1 VGSPTS
7 GFFVRF
13 RSAIALS
20 TVLVLAGC
28 ASDPDEVTTDP
39 DPAVTAPGEDQ
50 VGETHSADLADGVAA
65 EVGGVTIAVALID
78 ARNQL
83 LREDPQFGAQLEEDE
98 TGMLEGQLRSQ
109 ILNQLVLQEL
119 VLQGAAS
126 DGIEVT
132 DDDVAAERAVLVEE
146 FGDEE
151 TLQAQLAAAGLPED
165 QLDMEIR
172 ASLAIDRVTDQLLAD
187 AGDLDPADQ
196 EARFAVQEQWLR
208 SIADDVDVVVDT
220 AFGAWSPEQL
230 AVIPA

>member
-1 VGSPTS
+1 
-7 GFFVRF
+7 VRV
-13 RSAIALS
+13 RSAIVLS

-28 ASDPDEVTTDP
+28 ASDPDDGVTDP
-39 DPAVTAPGEDQ
+39 DPTATAPADDM
-50 VGETHSADLADGVAA
+50 GETFSADLADGVAA
-65 EVGGVTIAVALID
+65 EVGGTSIAVALID

-98 TGMLEGQLRSQ
+98 TGQLEGQLRAQ

-119 VLQGAAS
+119 VLQGASS

-187 AGDLDPADQ
+187 AGDLDPEDQ

-208 SIADDVDVVVDT
+208 SVAGEVDVVVDT
-220 AFGAWSPEQL
+220 TFGAWSPEQL
-230 AVIPA
+230 AIIPA

>member
-1 VGSPTS
+1 VHLRS
-7 GFFVRF
+7 
-13 RSAIALS
+13 SAIALS
-20 TVLVLAGC
+20 AVLVLAGC
-28 ASDPDEVTTDP
+28 GSDPDGATTAP
-39 DPAVTAPGEDQ
+39 DPAATAPGDDQ
-50 VGETHSADLADGVAA
+50 VGETFSADLADGVAA

-98 TGMLEGQLRSQ
+98 TGQLEGQLRAQ

-165 QLDMEIR
+165 QLEMEIR
-172 ASLAIDRVTDQLLAD
+172 ASLAIDRITEQLLAD
-187 AGDLDPADQ
+187 AGDLDPEDQ

-208 SIADDVDVVVDT
+208 SVADDVEVVVDT

-230 AVIPA
+230 AVVPA

>member
-1 VGSPTS
+1 MRLPAFLV
-7 GFFVRF
+7 
-13 RSAIALS
+13 LS

-28 ASDPDEVTTDP
+28 ASDPDDAAIAPTPATTES
-39 DPAVTAPGEDQ
+39 GQDQ
-50 VGETHSADLADGVAA
+50 VGETYAADLADGVAA

-98 TGMLEGQLRSQ
+98 TGRLEGQLRSQ

-126 DGIEVT
+126 DGIEVS

-151 TLQAQLAAAGLPED
+151 TLQTQLASAGLPED

-172 ASLAIDRVTDQLLAD
+172 ASLAIDRVTEQLLAD
-187 AGDLDPADQ
+187 AGDVDPTDQ
-196 EARFAVQEQWLR
+196 DARFAVQEQWLR
-208 SIADDVDVVVDT
+208 SVADDVDVVVDT

>member
-1 VGSPTS
+1 
-7 GFFVRF
+7 
-13 RSAIALS
+13 
-20 TVLVLAGC
+20 
-28 ASDPDEVTTDP
+28 
-39 DPAVTAPGEDQ
+39 
-50 VGETHSADLADGVAA
+50 
-65 EVGGVTIAVALID
+65 VGGVTIAVALID

-98 TGMLEGQLRSQ
+98 TGQLEGQLRAQ

-172 ASLAIDRVTDQLLAD
+172 ASLAIDRVTEQLLAD
-187 AGDLDPADQ
+187 AGDLDPEDQ

-208 SIADDVDVVVDT
+208 SVADDVEVVVDT

-230 AVIPA
+230 AVVPA

>member
-1 VGSPTS
+1 MHL
-7 GFFVRF
+7 
-13 RSAIALS
+13 RSSAVALS
-20 TVLVLAGC
+20 AVLVLAGC
-28 ASDPDEVTTDP
+28 ASEPDDATIAP
-39 DPAVTAPGEDQ
+39 DPAVSAPGEGQ
-50 VGETHSADLADGVAA
+50 VGETFSADLADGVAA
-65 EVGGVTIAVALID
+65 EVGGVTIQVGLID

-83 LREDPQFGAQLEEDE
+83 LREDPQFGAQLEEDD
-98 TGMLEGQLRSQ
+98 TGMLEGQLRAQ

-146 FGDEE
+146 FGGEE

-172 ASLAIDRVTDQLLAD
+172 ASLAIDRVTEQLLAD
-187 AGDLDPADQ
+187 AGDVDPNDQ
-196 EARFAVQEQWLR
+196 EARFAIQEQWLR
-208 SIADDVDVVVDT
+208 RVADDVDVVVDT

>member
-1 VGSPTS
+1 
-7 GFFVRF
+7 VRLP
-13 RSAIALS
+13 AALVLS

-28 ASDPDEVTTDP
+28 ASDPDDVATDP
-39 DPAVTAPGEDQ
+39 SPTATEPGQGQ
-50 VGETHSADLADGVAA
+50 VGQTYAADLADGVAA

-98 TGMLEGQLRSQ
+98 TGTLEGQLRSQ

-132 DDDVAAERAVLVEE
+132 DDDVAAEREVLVEE

-172 ASLAIDRVTDQLLAD
+172 ASLAIDRVTEQLLAD
-187 AGDLDPADQ
+187 AGDVDPTDE
-196 EARFAVQEQWLR
+196 EARFAAQEQWLR
-208 SIADDVDVVVDT
+208 SVADDVDVVVDT